1 MHLGVAGSG
10 FLRLHERWRLL
21 IRSERPLYFRKCSW
35 VFSTDDEV
43 GKLSSSVLSGELALV
58 VFLPTPSGLGMC
70 FKIASYPILFTCLDY
85 AVLFLK
91 RLNWG
96 VSIAA

>member
-1 MHLGVAGSG
+1 M
-10 FLRLHERWRLL
+10 
-21 IRSERPLYFRKCSW
+21 
-35 VFSTDDEV
+35 
-43 GKLSSSVLSGELALV
+43 LSGELALV

-96 VSIAA
+96 VPIAA